1 MRPMA
6 PERATLPGLVGGSN
20 MKRVGVIGLG
30 NMGSGIAR
38 NLIAS
43 GFETVGFDLD
53 ETRMQDFTEL
63 GGVPASSPAEAGR
76 DCQAVFVMVMNGD
89 QARSVILGKGLA
101 STMAAGSVI
110 LLTATIQ
117 PHEARSIAAGLEGS
131 GVLLVDT
138 PVSGGFPGAQSG
150 TLILM
155 AAGSEIALSTARPAM
170 EAVSKTIQVV
180 GSEPGL
186 GQTVKAVLQSLMG
199 AIFGATFEAAVLA
212 AKSGV
217 RGEVLLDVVKGSS
230 ASCEAAESALKNI
243 IDRKFVGTGSHIF
256 TMHKDLGISLDLARS
271 LDVPLFTAAAAMQLF
286 TAGKSR
292 HPDGDNWVVTR
303 ILEDIAGAE
312 LHR

>member
-1 MRPMA
+1 
-6 PERATLPGLVGGSN
+6 

-38 NLIAS
+38 NLIAA

-53 ETRMQDFTEL
+53 GQRMREFVAL
-63 GGVPASSPAEAGR
+63 GGVPAESAAEAGR
-76 DCQAVFVMVMNGD
+76 DCEAAFVMVMNGE
-89 QARSVILGKGLA
+89 QAHSVILGGGLA
-101 STMAAGSVI
+101 SVMREGAVI

-117 PHEARSIAAGLEGS
+117 PHEARSIAGGLEGS

-155 AAGSEIALSTARPAM
+155 AAGSDAALSAARPAM
-170 EAVSKTIQVV
+170 EAVSKTIHVV

-199 AIFGATFEAAVLA
+199 AVFGATCEAAALA
-212 AKSGV
+212 AKAGI
-217 RGEVLLDVVKGSS
+217 RGEALLEVVRGSS
-230 ASCEAAESALKNI
+230 AGCGAAESALENI
-243 IDRKFVGTGSHIF
+243 IERDFVGTGSHIS
-256 TMHKDLGISLDLARS
+256 TMHKDLCIALDLARS

-292 HPDGDNWVVTR
+292 HPEGDNWVVTR
-303 ILEDIAGAE
+303 ITEDIVGAE

>member
-1 MRPMA
+1 
-6 PERATLPGLVGGSN
+6 
-20 MKRVGVIGLG
+20 MKRVGVVGLG

-53 ETRMQDFTEL
+53 EKRMREFAQL
-63 GGVPASSPAEAGR
+63 GGIPAECPADAGR
-76 DCQAVFVMVMNGD
+76 DCHAVFVMVMNGD
-89 QARSVILGKGLA
+89 QAHSVILGDGLA
-101 STMAAGSVI
+101 SVMPAGSVI
-110 LLTATIQ
+110 LMTATIQ

-131 GVLLVDT
+131 GILLVDT

-155 AAGSEIALSTARPAM
+155 AAGREAALAAGRPAM
-170 EAVSKTIQVV
+170 EAVSKTIHVV

-199 AIFGATFEAAVLA
+199 AVFSATFEAAALA
-212 AKSGV
+212 ARAGVSGQALLEVV
-217 RGEVLLDVVKGSS
+217 RGSS
-230 ASCEAAESALKNI
+230 AGCRAAESALENI
-243 IDRKFVGTGSHIF
+243 IDRKFVDTGSHIS
-256 TMHKDLGISLDLARS
+256 TMHKDLCIAMDLARS

-292 HPDGDNWVVTR
+292 YPEGDNWAVTR
-303 ILEDIAGAE
+303 IMEDIAGAE

>member
-1 MRPMA
+1 MQRI
-6 PERATLPGLVGGSN
+6 
-20 MKRVGVIGLG
+20 GVIGLG

-38 NLIAS
+38 NLISA

-53 ETRMQDFTEL
+53 GERMDEFRAF
-63 GGVPASSPAEAGR
+63 GGIPADSAAAAGR
-76 DCQAVFVMVMNGD
+76 ESRATFVMVMNGD
-89 QARSVILGKGLA
+89 QARSVILGEGLA
-101 STMAAGSVI
+101 STMEPGSVV

-117 PHEARSIAAGLEGS
+117 PQEARSIAAGLADS

-150 TLILM
+150 NLILM
-155 AAGSEIALSTARPAM
+155 AAGSPEALATARPAM
-170 EAVSKTIQVV
+170 EAVSKTIHVV

-199 AIFGATFEAAVLA
+199 AVFSATFEAAALA
-212 AKSGV
+212 AKAGV
-217 RGEVLLDVVKGSS
+217 RGEALLEVVRGSS
-230 ASCEAAESALKNI
+230 AGCRATETALENI
-243 IDRKFVGTGSHIF
+243 VDRAFIGTGSHIS
-256 TMHKDLGISLDLARS
+256 TMHKDLSIALDLARS

-292 HPDGDNWVVTR
+292 YPDGDNWVVTR
-303 ILEDIAGAE
+303 IMEDIAGAE